1 MTVTIGLITTG
12 QCEHLALPES
22 LTRMFADDDVEFRA
36 LFRGPADSL
45 TSCFVSYP
53 APRSKAPS
61 IADRLVQRMAAELE
75 RRHGPDFVI
84 AVDDLELDN
93 VDTPDHVTGV
103 VRDAVAH
110 AIGDVP
116 THSQLARFRDR
127 CSFHLL
133 CPMVEAY
140 FYGEPAALERA
151 GANASKSLT
160 LVGTH
165 LEDFTSG
172 DMAFITSGGNVKH
185 PKHYLKFL
193 SQDSYK
199 ETRGGKSALA
209 TLDWAQ
215 VFAHQPPGL
224 AFAHALFEDIADA
237 LGAASPFPGKAHPAT
252 ERRQNGVLRN
262 L

>member
-12 QCEHLALPES
+12 QCEHLALPDS
-22 LTRMFADDDVEFRA
+22 LTRMFAGYGVEFCA

-61 IADRLVQRMAAELE
+61 VADRLVQRMAAELE
-75 RRHGPDFVI
+75 RRDGPDLVI
-84 AVDDLELDN
+84 AVDDLELEN
-93 VDTPDHVTGV
+93 VNTPDHVTGV
-103 VRDAVAH
+103 VRDSVAR
-110 AIGDVP
+110 ATGEVP
-116 THSQLARFRDR
+116 THSQLAQFRDR

-140 FYGEPAALERA
+140 FYGEPDALGRA
-151 GANASKSLT
+151 GVNAGYSAH
-160 LVGTH
+160 LVDAH

-172 DMAFITSGGNVKH
+172 DMAYIAHGGNVKH

-193 SQDSYK
+193 SQDTYK

-215 VFAHQPPGL
+215 VFARQPPGL
-224 AFAHALFEDIADA
+224 AFAHALFEDVADTV
-237 LGAASPFPGKAHPAT
+237 GVASPFLGTAHPAT